1 LKQVVCNALVPQAGY
16 QLEGVAANEN
26 MQQQYQAFLEE
37 PTAANYRRVR
47 GLVLAEPQ
55 FQPTTLS
62 LHQVASLLER
72 RRYEEARLRLEAMA
86 ADWLLSPRFHQLA
99 ALAAEALRDD
109 EDAEIEQFAAS
120 CCLRGLLGTG
130 DGGRMFPFLITYPS
144 DARDILLFCGL
155 QPLRQALHE
164 HRGRRY
170 DVVACDDGGH
180 YWFDV
185 TDLMRKLPV
194 LQGVE
199 TVKSL

>member
-1 LKQVVCNALVPQAGY
+1 
-16 QLEGVAANEN
+16 

-37 PTAANYRRVR
+37 PTPANYRRVR
-47 GLVLAEPQ
+47 GLVLALPE

-62 LHQVASLLER
+62 LHEVSSLLER
-72 RRYEEARLRLEAMA
+72 RRYAEAQSRLEAMA
-86 ADWLLSPRFHQLA
+86 ADWLLSPRYHQLS
-99 ALAAEALRDD
+99 ALAAEASGDE
-109 EDAEIEQFAAS
+109 EDAEVEQFAAS

-130 DGGRMFPFLITYPS
+130 DGSRMFPFLITYPS

-155 QPLRQALHE
+155 RPLRQALHE

-170 DVVACDDGGH
+170 DVVACDDGGR

-194 LQGVE
+194 FQGVE
-199 TVKSL
+199 AVKSS